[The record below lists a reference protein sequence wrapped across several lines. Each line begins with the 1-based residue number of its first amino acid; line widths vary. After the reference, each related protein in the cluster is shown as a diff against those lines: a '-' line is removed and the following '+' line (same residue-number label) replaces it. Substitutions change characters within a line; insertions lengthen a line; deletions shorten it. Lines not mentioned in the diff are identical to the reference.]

1 MVTLSG
7 GEIPSHMIQLR
18 PPPVALSHD
27 PSHPSPVALS
37 HDPSHPSPVTL
48 SHDLPHPPPITL
60 SHHPPHPPAVYGER
74 LFVFVGVYTP
84 DPAEEVEE
92 RSGVAG
98 DTKVRPRDKVKLSDV
113 TSFS

>member
-27 PSHPSPVALS
+27 PSHPSPV
-37 HDPSHPSPVTL
+37 TL
-48 SHDLPHPPPITL
+48 YDLPHPPPITL
-60 SHHPPHPPAVYGER
+60 SHDPPHPPPITLSHHPSHPPAVYGER

-92 RSGVAG
+92 WSGVAG